1 MELLRLVAL
10 DEESS
15 LLRAVSAAAELPV
28 RAVLCSVPLVRA
40 VVCSVR
46 LALSPRESL
55 LEVPP
60 RKPSPPRLPES
71 SRRSEWS
78 ECDPRCPGSAVAMAP
93 GAMTSVNA
101 TVAPAPAVTTRFH

>member
-1 MELLRLVAL
+1 MSSAVRAVLAVRTVRAPSAVVTEGRLVAL

-60 RKPSPPRLPES
+60 RKPSLPRLPES
-71 SRRSEWS
+71 SRRSE
-78 ECDPRCPGSAVAMAP
+78 
-93 GAMTSVNA
+93 
-101 TVAPAPAVTTRFH
+101 